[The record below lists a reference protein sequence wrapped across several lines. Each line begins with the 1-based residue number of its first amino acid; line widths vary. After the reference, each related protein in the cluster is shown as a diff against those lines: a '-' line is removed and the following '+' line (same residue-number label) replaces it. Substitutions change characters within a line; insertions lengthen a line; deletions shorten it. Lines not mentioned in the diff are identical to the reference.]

1 MSTKRIIQCVGTN
14 EQDTAHL
21 RLLMR
26 VARKELR
33 DTWTWGTESR
43 ADLVV
48 VDTLRLIGD
57 SAMRRAAQ
65 RGIDCAQ
72 VIGANDPKPAGLFLR
87 RPLQREPFVSLLNKV
102 GAGGGA
108 APDIDTWSDEFLD
121 LDLGRPDLSQLDAA
135 HPSLRSASAPGDT
148 TEAHADSESMRF
160 GEALPDVSAKFVRAI
175 ERIKSDHAVD
185 PSGDD
190 HANPAHDE
198 GVFDPGLENDVEAGI
213 DEDATYPL
221 IYYLEKGVLAG
232 PARIALPGLPS
243 LLVDPDEQL
252 FWSKG
257 SLPAIEEY
265 ARVPLRFGD
274 WLRLDR
280 YEFQE
285 ARTGIAARP
294 YARLIWMDAFIHSKG
309 FLARHL
315 DPGGD
320 YRLTNRLDLTLDYP
334 RAFRVGA
341 IMGTPRKLHE
351 IARVS
356 AVGLAEVFDVIN
368 AYEAIGYVEST
379 QRERVP
385 PKGA

>member
-26 VARKELR
+26 VTRKEVR
-33 DTWTWGTESR
+33 DSWSWGTESR
-43 ADLVV
+43 ADLVI

-87 RPLQREPFVSLLNKV
+87 RPLQREAFVALLNRV

-108 APDIDTWSDEFLD
+108 AVDIDTWSDEFLD
-121 LDLGRPDLSQLDAA
+121 LDLGRPDLSQLESDHPGVRSFRSDDA
-135 HPSLRSASAPGDT
+135 
-148 TEAHADSESMRF
+148 EMQADSGSMHS
-160 GEALPDVSAKFVRAI
+160 GEPTRDPSAEFIRAI
-175 ERIKSDHAVD
+175 ERIKSGHAVD

-190 HANPAHDE
+190 QANLPHVE
-198 GVFDPGLENDVEAGI
+198 GVFDPEYENVVETGI
-213 DEDATYPL
+213 DENATFPL
-221 IYYLEKGVLAG
+221 IYYLEKGVLTG
-232 PARIALPGLPS
+232 PARFSLPGLPS
-243 LLVDPDEQL
+243 LLLDPDEQL

-257 SLPAIEEY
+257 SLPMLEQY
-265 ARVPLRFGD
+265 AREPLRFGD

-280 YEFQE
+280 YEFQ
-285 ARTGIAARP
+285 
-294 YARLIWMDAFIHSKG
+294 DAFIHSKG
-309 FLARHL
+309 FLAKHL
-315 DPGGD
+315 DPGGN

-341 IMGTPRKLHE
+341 IMGTPRQLHE
-351 IARVS
+351 ISRVS

-368 AYEAIGYVEST
+368 AYEAIGYVEWT
-379 QRERVP
+379 RRERVP
-385 PKGA
+385 SKGS

>member
-1 MSTKRIIQCVGTN
+1 MNTKRIIQCVGTN

-33 DTWTWGTESR
+33 DTWSWGTESR
-43 ADLVV
+43 ADLVI

-87 RPLQREPFVSLLNKV
+87 RPMQREAFVSLLNKV

-108 APDIDTWSDEFLD
+108 AADIDTWSDEFLD

-135 HPSLRSASAPGDT
+135 YPSLRSESTSGDIQET
-148 TEAHADSESMRF
+148 QRGAESMPF
-160 GEALPDVSAKFVRAI
+160 GEPPPEVSAKFIRAI

-185 PSGDD
+185 PDEHD
-190 HANPAHDE
+190 HENPAHDE
-198 GVFDPGLENDVEAGI
+198 AVFDPEFESEVDVGI
-213 DEDATYPL
+213 DENATYPL
-221 IYYLEKGVLAG
+221 IYYLEKGVLPG
-232 PARIALPGLPS
+232 PVRFALPGLPS
-243 LLVDPDEQL
+243 LLLDPDEQL

-257 SLPAIEEY
+257 SLPMLEQY
-265 ARVPLRFGD
+265 AREPLRFGD

-315 DPGGD
+315 DPGGN
-320 YRLTNRLDLTLDYP
+320 YRLINRLDLTLDYP

-341 IMGTPRKLHE
+341 IMGTPRQLHE

-368 AYEAIGYVEST
+368 AYEAIGYVEWT
-379 QRERVP
+379 RRERMP
-385 PKGA
+385 PKR